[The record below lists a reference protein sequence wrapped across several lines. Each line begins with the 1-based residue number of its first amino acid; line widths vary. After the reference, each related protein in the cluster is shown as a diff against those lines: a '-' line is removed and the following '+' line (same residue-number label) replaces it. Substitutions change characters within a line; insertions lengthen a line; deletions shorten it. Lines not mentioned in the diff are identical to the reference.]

1 MAMETSAPEPDAN
14 RIEVDNK
21 RLYMKNV
28 WYWSHKNASC
38 LCLGFCL
45 FFWLMDG
52 HAKKNTSID
61 KLNHWKQSF
70 SYLWRWLLQEIR
82 AELEA
87 RGHGNNCLDIQSCKG
102 QVAEMAVSNMAV
114 NLPRVRH
121 SHLVW
126 ATCEKNNG
134 MFFSTPTTFLILKR
148 NSDLLFEPRLKQQP
162 DAWLTWMASSA
173 TTSARSLLVDM
184 SFVYYLSYLRY
195 HKGSSS

>member
-21 RLYMKNV
+21 R
-28 WYWSHKNASC
+28 YWSHKNASC

-52 HAKKNTSID
+52 HANKNTSID

-87 RGHGNNCLDIQSCKG
+87 RGHGNNCLDIQSCKKDKW
-102 QVAEMAVSNMAV
+102 QRWQYPTWQSIFLEFDTVTW
-114 NLPRVRH
+114 
-121 SHLVW
+121 W

-148 NSDLLFEPRLKQQP
+148 NSDPLLEPRLKQQP

-173 TTSARSLLVDM
+173 TTSARSLFVDM

>member
-45 FFWLMDG
+45 FFGWWMDMQ
-52 HAKKNTSID
+52 T
-61 KLNHWKQSF
+61 
-70 SYLWRWLLQEIR
+70 R
-82 AELEA
+82 
-87 RGHGNNCLDIQSCKG
+87 IQVLTNWITENK
-102 QVAEMAVSNMAV
+102 VS
-114 NLPRVRH
+114 L
-121 SHLVW
+121 
-126 ATCEKNNG
+126 TCEDGYFRKYVLNWKPEGMETTAWTSRAAKDKWQRWQYPTWQSIFLEFDTVTWYEPHVKKNNG